1 MIRFWNAFVKIT
13 GWPVQ
18 LLCFRT
24 RMYYSDRERQ
34 GRRIKGPAILI
45 SNHTSVFDYAVWLF
59 VFFSRTLR
67 YQMAELLFRK
77 KPLGTLLRLLGG
89 IYVDRDARDMG
100 FIAESERI
108 LEKGGVVGIF
118 PESRL
123 PRKGEERPLPF
134 APSAAYLAL
143 TTGAQ
148 VIPAYTDGA
157 YFSLSRRAR
166 VMIGTPFFAADLAGE
181 GGTDRERI
189 ARTAEAMRGIV
200 KELGNELERQKSSAV
215 RG

>member
-1 MIRFWNAFVKIT
+1 MIRFWNAFVKIS
-13 GWPVQ
+13 GWLVQ

-24 RMYYSDRERQ
+24 KVHYADRAKQ
-34 GRRIKGPAILI
+34 GRRIRGPAIII
-45 SNHTSVFDYAVWLF
+45 SNHTAVYDYVIWLF

-67 YQMAELLFRK
+67 FQMAELLFRK
-77 KPLGTLLRLLGG
+77 KPLGSLLRGLGG
-89 IYVDRDARDMG
+89 IYVDRDARNMG

-123 PRKGEERPLPF
+123 PLAGEERPLPF

-143 TTGAQ
+143 SSGAP
-148 VIPAYTDGA
+148 VVPVYTDGA
-157 YFSLSRRAR
+157 YFSLRRRAH
-166 VMIGTPFFAADLAGE
+166 VIIGTPFHAADLAGE
-181 GGTDRERI
+181 GGAEKERI
-189 ARTAEAMRGIV
+189 SLTAEAMRGIV
-200 KELGNELERQKSSAV
+200 KELGHELERQKAAAF